1 MNGRSNKPKH
11 TTAFHFKV
19 HTPNLYTEDTSN
31 LELIQDHPD
40 IVQAKT
46 NREGILERIDYKGEN
61 TNENIRVKEN
71 DNKHEKEETSDD
83 EKEDEGV
90 KYKPGERLLMTIM
103 QERPE
108 LLYKQE
114 TEKKVMNRK
123 RITTKRK
130 TKLKK
135 ISDALRNR

>member
-1 MNGRSNKPKH
+1 MNVRTNKPKH

-31 LELIQDHPD
+31 LDLIQDHAD

-46 NREGILERIDYKGEN
+46 NREGILERLDYKGEN
-61 TNENIRVKEN
+61 TNETIRVKEN
-71 DNKHEKEETSDD
+71 DKHEKEEPSED
-83 EKEDEGV
+83 EKEDEV
-90 KYKPGERLLMTIM
+90 DKYKPGERLLMMIM

-108 LLYKQE
+108 LLYKPE
-114 TEKKVMNRK
+114 RERKVVNRK

-135 ISDALRNR
+135 ISDTLQNR

>member
-1 MNGRSNKPKH
+1 MNVRTNKPKH

-31 LELIQDHPD
+31 LDLIQDHVD

-46 NREGILERIDYKGEN
+46 NREGILERLDYKGEN
-61 TNENIRVKEN
+61 TNEIISVKEN
-71 DNKHEKEETSDD
+71 DNKHEKEEPSED
-83 EKEDEGV
+83 EKEDKAV
-90 KYKPGERLLMTIM
+90 KYKPGERLLMMIM

-108 LLYKQE
+108 LLYKPE
-114 TEKKVMNRK
+114 REKKVMNRK

-135 ISDALRNR
+135 IRDTLQNR